1 MNYDISWL
9 IAFIAF
15 IGIELVTMGLTS
27 VWFGL
32 GALVALVA
40 SLLGAPLYV
49 QLILFVV
56 VSTVVLV
63 FVRPFALKY
72 VNQNPEKTN
81 VEAMAGKTGKV
92 IVQINN
98 IEGTGNILVEGLE
111 WTARTEDDSILNV
124 GDLVTVVRVEGVK
137 AIVKKKEEHRKS
149 EK

>member
-1 MNYDISWL
+1 MDYISWF

-27 VWFGL
+27 IWFGV
-32 GALVALVA
+32 GALVAFFA
-40 SLLGAPLYV
+40 CLLNAPFIV
-49 QLILFVV
+49 QFILFVV

-72 VNQNPEKTN
+72 VNKNTEKTN
-81 VEAMAGKTGKV
+81 VEAMTGKTGKV

-98 IEGTGNILVEGLE
+98 IEGTGEILVDGLE

-124 GDLVTVVRVEGVK
+124 GDLVTVIKIEGVK
-137 AIVKKKEEHRKS
+137 AIVKK

>member
-15 IGIELVTMGLTS
+15 MGIELVTMGLTS

-32 GALVALVA
+32 GALAALIA
-40 SLLGAPLYV
+40 AMLDAPLYV

-56 VSTVVLV
+56 VSTAVLV
-63 FVRPFALKY
+63 FVRPFAIQY
-72 VNQNPEKTN
+72 VNKNTEKTN
-81 VEAMAGKTGKV
+81 VEAMSGKTGKV

-98 IEGTGNILVEGLE
+98 IEGTGDILVEGLE

-124 GDLVTVVRVEGVK
+124 GDLVTVIRVEGVK
-137 AIVKKKEEHRKS
+137 AIVKKKD
-149 EK
+149 